1 MANLNNLGVA
11 LFNALGRG
19 YLDNR
24 ERQREEESYNQGLRR
39 KEQQLRMASDMR
51 VREETE
57 RIGAEQKRKQDF
69 INQRIEEVKTM
80 FPDRWEKEP
89 GFQQK
94 VVSSLRGIV
103 IPAEPANKEIGRLFS
118 DGKYEDA
125 LKLAS
130 QSANPAD
137 LQFFNDT
144 VAARKSFQA
153 FRNLMDPKQTISS
166 GGYLHTFNPN
176 DPLNT
181 LQSKALPSR
190 IPVNG
195 SRGAGN
201 SSSGFKQSL
210 WLKEKQIQN
219 AQEVIKQM
227 QENAWDLPSDEREAL
242 KVVIGEEQAKLN
254 NLRREYDQ
262 MLSTGEARGG
272 LVRELTQ
279 PLPGKRSFAYD
290 LLTKKIGDT
299 FGNAVQL
306 LQQKQGNGS
315 AAKNSPS
322 LPPAATPASMQAP
335 LSDSEDEFVSTIYS
349 DAYQG
354 ASDLANSAYDGTGRV
369 VSGIAK
375 IPGITFDAGA
385 QLVEDATAPVTK
397 KQYEKLSAIGRF
409 LAKLGINMIP
419 ARQRK

>member
-19 YLDNR
+19 YLANR
-24 ERQREEESYNQGLRR
+24 ERQREEGAYNQALRR

-57 RIGAEQKRKQDF
+57 RFGAEQKRKQDF
-69 INQRIEEVKTM
+69 INQRVEEIKTM

-103 IPAEPANKEIGRLFS
+103 IPAEPANKEIGQLFS

-130 QSANPAD
+130 QSDNPAD

-144 VAARKSFQA
+144 VAAQKSFQA
-153 FRNLMDPKQTISS
+153 FRNLMNPKQTISS

-181 LQSKALPSR
+181 LQSKMLPSR
-190 IPVNG
+190 IPASG
-195 SRGAGN
+195 SGGTG
-201 SSSGFKQSL
+201 SSSLKQSL

-219 AQEVIKQM
+219 AQETIKQM
-227 QENAWDLPSDEREAL
+227 QESSWDLPGDEREAL

-254 NLRREYDQ
+254 SLRREYNQ
-262 MLSTGEARGG
+262 MLATGGAATSEARGG
-272 LVRELTQ
+272 LARELIQ
-279 PLPGKRSFAYD
+279 PLPGKRSPAYD
-290 LLTKKIGDT
+290 LLTKKIGDAVNLLR
-299 FGNAVQL
+299 GN
-306 LQQKQGNGS
+306 QGNGS

-322 LPPAATPASMQAP
+322 LPPAATAIIQPPLPAP
-335 LSDSEDEFVSTIYS
+335 EDENISTIYS
-349 DAYQG
+349 DVYQG
-354 ASDLANSAYDGTGRV
+354 ASNFANSAYDGTGRV

-385 QLVEDATAPVTK
+385 QLVEDATVPVTK